1 MNALALCLL
10 TPPCLAVDVPLW
22 MFCAAG
28 SAGSAGVGCFMVLWY
43 SSLQREFPE
52 QVQGRV
58 FALEGLASF
67 GRQPLALAV
76 TPLLVRFIGVA
87 PFATLA
93 VVVLLVST
101 YGALAVPGTARFT
114 TRARTRGTG
123 WPSESPPEPCA
134 PPRPEQAKAP
144 GHGE

>member
-1 MNALALCLL
+1 MLC
-10 TPPCLAVDVPLW
+10 A
-22 MFCAAG
+22 AGSAG

-52 QVQGRV
+52 QVQGRD
-58 FALEGLASF
+58 FALEGLAGF
-67 GRQPLALAV
+67 GLQPLALAV
-76 TPLLVRFIGVA
+76 TPLPVRFIGVA

-101 YGALAVPGTARFT
+101 YGALAVPGTARPI
-114 TRARTRGTG
+114 TRARTCGTG
-123 WPSESPPEPCA
+123 WPSEFPPEPWT